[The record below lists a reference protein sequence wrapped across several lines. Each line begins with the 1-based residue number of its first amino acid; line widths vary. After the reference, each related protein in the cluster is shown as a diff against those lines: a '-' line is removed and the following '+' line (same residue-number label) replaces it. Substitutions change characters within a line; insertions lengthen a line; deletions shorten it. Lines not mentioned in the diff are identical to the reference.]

1 MEKTPIQEMIDIV
14 RMDMNNGVEISMGV
28 FMSMLNEAKE
38 KENKAKLRD
47 QLFIGKVSEI
57 IGENKTIQLII
68 ECNIEL
74 Q

>member
-1 MEKTPIQEMIDIV
+1 MEQTPIQYMIDFV
-14 RMDMNNGVEISMGV
+14 QMNMNNGVEMSMGV

-38 KENKAKLRD
+38 KENKTKLRN
-47 QLFIGKVSEI
+47 QLFKGKVSEI

>member
-1 MEKTPIQEMIDIV
+1 
-14 RMDMNNGVEISMGV
+14 MNTKQTAVDFLYEFVLLKLSYKQQFQFEGLFQQS
-28 FMSMLNEAKE
+28 KE
-38 KENKAKLRD
+38 KENKAKLRN
-47 QLFIGKVSEI
+47 QLFKGKVSEI